1 MCRQFFKSPAFC
13 RRWSVPQHKR
23 SDHISQ
29 KIESLGLSPAKT
41 PTVPVRKATE
51 SDQAGLFRMKLQRE
65 SLKPLAQ
72 CLGEAFC
79 LVRMLKA
86 DDEIVG
92 PSNDD
97 DITFRMALSPVLCP
111 QIEHIVE
118 IDVGEQRRNRR
129 PLRGP
134 FLARRP
140 YSPFEY
146 SGLQPLSDE
155 SEHPPIGDTM
165 LEESHHPIVINSV
178 EVSRNIRIE
187 YPADLLETNC
197 GSQDIERHMR
207 LTSWSKPVAEAEE
220 VRLVGRDE
228 P

>member
-1 MCRQFFKSPAFC
+1 MATTTEGSIPQPCALGAKGPQCFPVAWHRMVYE
-13 RRWSVPQHKR
+13 VPLDDGSQPVALLGHGTLHALPQLCFDLMKFGR
-23 SDHISQ
+23 EPFPHGDATDQKLPIPVLTTRVRHPQ

-97 DITFRMALSPVLCP
+97 DITFRMVSSPVLWP
-111 QIEHIVE
+111 
-118 IDVGEQRRNRR
+118 R
-129 PLRGP
+129 
-134 FLARRP
+134 
-140 YSPFEY
+140 
-146 SGLQPLSDE
+146 
-155 SEHPPIGDTM
+155 
-165 LEESHHPIVINSV
+165 
-178 EVSRNIRIE
+178 
-187 YPADLLETNC
+187 
-197 GSQDIERHMR
+197 
-207 LTSWSKPVAEAEE
+207 KPEAS
-220 VRLVGRDE
+220 
-228 P
+228 